1 MAFRT
6 WHVNKIKYCEL
17 VGQEVALENEVIYP
31 AEQLPDQPP
40 RVNAHR
46 CSNAVICNQIDTPG
60 CIWSGTNPDRQPL

>member
-17 VGQEVALENEVIYP
+17 AGSEVVLENEVIYP
-31 AEQLPDQPP
+31 AENLPDQPP

-46 CSNAVICNQIDTPG
+46 CSSAVICNQTDRPG
-60 CIWSGTNPDRQPL
+60 CIWSGKNPDRQSL